1 VLAAALPRPGGWRQG
16 VLMMLDLWVA
26 AGLLRLSADASWP
39 RLGAIASIVVIRHVV
54 ARTLLHPLR
63 P

>member
-1 VLAAALPRPGGWRQG
+1 
-16 VLMMLDLWVA
+16 MMLDLWVA

-39 RLGAIASIVVIRHVV
+39 RVAAVASIVVIRHVV